1 MRTFPCVVTF
11 LLFPLLFLAP
21 AITGAEEG
29 ARTLLGDPWRYE
41 RPPGL
46 RYGAPID
53 TGTYQYG
60 NPTAAE
66 QAHLERINRA
76 RLDPQAEA
84 DRLLGGNLNEGI
96 TDHSDFI
103 STASKQPLAF
113 NARLYQAAR
122 LHSQDM
128 IAQDY
133 FAHTSKDGRSPW
145 DRIADAGYAPLQYGA
160 ENIAGTYAPVPID
173 EAGTILAMHDQF
185 VVDSGVTGR
194 GHRINI
200 FNDNLKEIGIGAATG
215 SFVYNGIA
223 YNYTWMLTCDFGTL
237 ASGNPFVLGVVY
249 NDKNRD
255 GQYTAGEGL
264 GVVDISILRPS
275 DAGTAATTT
284 ASAGGYGI
292 PLPPGTYE
300 VTATLSDGRS
310 VKKTAVVSDRNVKID
325 FRSSDFPIPGDV
337 DGNGRVDLADAVM
350 ALRIVAGVS
359 ATPSPPPT
367 ASLAGNGKIGLA
379 EAIYALQKAAGA
391 R

>member
-1 MRTFPCVVTF
+1 M
-11 LLFPLLFLAP
+11 
-21 AITGAEEG
+21 
-29 ARTLLGDPWRYE
+29 
-41 RPPGL
+41 

-96 TDHSDFI
+96 TDPADTI
-103 STASKQPLAF
+103 SAAPKQPLAF
-113 NARLYQAAR
+113 NSRLYQAAR

-128 IAQDY
+128 IARDY
-133 FAHTSKDGRSPW
+133 FSHYSSDGRSPW
-145 DRIADAGYAPLQYGA
+145 DRIAAAGYAPLQYGA
-160 ENIAGTYAPVPID
+160 ENIAGTYAPFPID
-173 EAGTILAMHDQF
+173 EAGTILAMHDRF

-200 FNDNLKEIGIGAATG
+200 FNENLKEIGLGSATG
-215 SFVYNGIA
+215 SFVNGGIT
-223 YNYTWMLTCDFGTL
+223 YDYTWVLTCDFGTL
-237 ASGNPFVLGVVY
+237 ASGNPLVIGVVY
-249 NDKNRD
+249 NDKNKD

-264 GVVDISILRPS
+264 GGVVISILRPL
-275 DAGTAATTT
+275 DDGTASTAT

-292 PLPPGTYE
+292 PLLPGTYE
-300 VTATLSDGRS
+300 VTATISDGRS
-310 VKKTAVVSDRNVKID
+310 VMKTAVVSDRNVKID
-325 FRSSDFPIPGDV
+325 FRLSDFPIPGDM

-359 ATPSPPPT
+359 ATPSPSPT

-379 EAIYALQKAAGA
+379 EAIYALQRAAGA

>member
-1 MRTFPCVVTF
+1 MWSRSCGF
-11 LLFPLLFLAP
+11 LLSLLLFLLP
-21 AITGAEEG
+21 AVAGALERGSITV
-29 ARTLLGDPWRYE
+29 LGEPWRYE

-96 TDHSDFI
+96 TAPADTI
-103 STASKQPLAF
+103 STTPKQPLTF

-128 IAQDY
+128 IARDY
-133 FAHTSKDGRSPW
+133 FAHISKDGRSPW
-145 DRIADAGYAPLQYGA
+145 DRIAAAGYTPLQYGA
-160 ENIAGTYAPVPID
+160 ENIAGTYAPFPID
-173 EAGTILAMHDQF
+173 EAGTILAMHDRF

-200 FNDNLKEIGIGAATG
+200 FNNNLKEIGIGSATG
-215 SFVYNGIA
+215 SFVYNGDS

-237 ASGNPFVLGVVY
+237 ASGNPFVIGVVY
-249 NDKNRD
+249 NDKNKD

-264 GVVDISILRPS
+264 GAVVISILRPS
-275 DAGTAATTT
+275 DA
-284 ASAGGYGI
+284 
-292 PLPPGTYE
+292 
-300 VTATLSDGRS
+300 
-310 VKKTAVVSDRNVKID
+310 
-325 FRSSDFPIPGDV
+325 
-337 DGNGRVDLADAVM
+337 
-350 ALRIVAGVS
+350 
-359 ATPSPPPT
+359 
-367 ASLAGNGKIGLA
+367 
-379 EAIYALQKAAGA
+379 
-391 R
+391 